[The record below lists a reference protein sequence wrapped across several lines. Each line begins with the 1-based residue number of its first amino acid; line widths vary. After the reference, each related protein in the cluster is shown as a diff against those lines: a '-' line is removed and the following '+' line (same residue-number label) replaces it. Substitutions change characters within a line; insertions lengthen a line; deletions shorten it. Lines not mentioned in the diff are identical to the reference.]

1 MNKKKKNTYYI
12 LGIILLLIGI
22 GYASLTAVLKVNGTI
37 GVDSSSWDIHFENV
51 DIKPGSV
58 TANPAPTSNNIDTTE
73 LEYAIS
79 FTNPGDFYEFTVDAV
94 NSGTIDVMTTLVENK
109 VYESNGETER
119 NLPAYLKSTVT
130 YADDVPIGLNQ
141 LLEAEHR
148 VTYKVRVEFRK
159 DIDSTDLPTEVETI
173 KFKFKA
179 EYKQSEDDVCEKPTT
194 FENDS
199 WDTIACNIKN
209 GNLDAYPVGA
219 TKTIQMDID
228 NDTVNET
235 YTLRVA
241 NNTRPEIC
249 ATTGFSQTACGFVV
263 EFKDI
268 ITKQQMNSTY
278 TNGTTN
284 GNGNKGGWEYSN
296 MRAYLNN
303 KKYLE
308 GQTGEIDYTSS
319 GLYEKLPVTL
329 KNKIIKTKVISGHGD
344 TDTSNFETEDYLYL
358 LSPKEIYN
366 DFTSINSGIDTA
378 SSQTRQLDYY
388 NKMGIDINHYTGA
401 IKNYNGSAAYWYTRS
416 PKYTGEQYNATYFY
430 YISFN
435 GNPTDTSA
443 AYSNGVSPAFR
454 IG

>member
-1 MNKKKKNTYYI
+1 
-12 LGIILLLIGI
+12 
-22 GYASLTAVLKVNGTI
+22 
-37 GVDSSSWDIHFENV
+37 
-51 DIKPGSV
+51 
-58 TANPAPTSNNIDTTE
+58 
-73 LEYAIS
+73 
-79 FTNPGDFYEFTVDAV
+79 
-94 NSGTIDVMTTLVENK
+94 
-109 VYESNGETER
+109 
-119 NLPAYLKSTVT
+119 
-130 YADDVPIGLNQ
+130 
-141 LLEAEHR
+141 
-148 VTYKVRVEFRK
+148 
-159 DIDSTDLPTEVETI
+159 
-173 KFKFKA
+173 
-179 EYKQSEDDVCEKPTT
+179 
-194 FENDS
+194 
-199 WDTIACNIKN
+199 
-209 GNLDAYPVGA
+209 
-219 TKTIQMDID
+219 MDID

-401 IKNYNGSAAYWYTRS
+401 IKNYTKLVMVHA
-416 PKYTGEQYNATYFY
+416 
-430 YISFN
+430 
-435 GNPTDTSA
+435 
-443 AYSNGVSPAFR
+443 
-454 IG
+454 